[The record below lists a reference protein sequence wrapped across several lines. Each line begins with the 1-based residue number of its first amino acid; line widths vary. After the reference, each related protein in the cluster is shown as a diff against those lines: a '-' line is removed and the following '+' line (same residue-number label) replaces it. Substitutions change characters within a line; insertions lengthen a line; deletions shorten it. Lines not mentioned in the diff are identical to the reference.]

1 MSHPGGPPPY
11 GFMPKFDVP
20 PFPSAFA
27 NGPRNNQRPFA
38 GKPNPVKKDYN
49 NEPFFH
55 EKVVSNDSF
64 GGPKKYMNPNK
75 PYQNRKDGPP
85 DNRPNYKNFDQSSLT
100 KEERAQ
106 LQSMKAKNP
115 GQGLSKPCW
124 EIISLEEFKKNFYIP
139 HANILRRSLDDV
151 NKFRVTNSITVTGK
165 NVPHPSQ
172 AMEELQFPEYLMR
185 EMSKQGFNA
194 PTPIQSQGWPI
205 ALSGRDL
212 VGIAKTG
219 SGKTLAYMLPA
230 LVHITYQ
237 KPIRRGDGPIVLV
250 LAPTRELAQQI
261 QTVAS
266 DYGINHPQKHTIR
279 NTCLYG
285 GSPKG
290 PQIRDLER
298 GCEIII
304 ATPGRLIDF
313 LERGITN
320 LKRCTYL
327 VLDEADRML
336 GKFFY
341 YKSTCKQFFT

>member
-1 MSHPGGPPPY
+1 MSHQGGPQY
-11 GFMPKFDVP
+11 GGPHQFIPKFDIP
-20 PFPSAFA
+20 PFPGSFP
-27 NGPRNNQRPFA
+27 GPRNNQRSFNG
-38 GKPNPVKKDYN
+38 GKPHPVKKDFN
-49 NEPFFH
+49 NEPYFH
-55 EKVVSNDSF
+55 EKVNDSF
-64 GGPKKYMNPNK
+64 GGPKKFIPK
-75 PYQNRKDGPP
+75 PPFQHRNGGMQP
-85 DNRPNYKNFDQSSLT
+85 DIRPAYKNFDQSSLT

-115 GQGLSKPCW
+115 GQSLVKPCW
-124 EIISLEEFKKNFYIP
+124 DVINLEEFKKNFYTP
-139 HANILRRSLDDV
+139 HINILRRTPEDV
-151 NKFRVTNSITVTGK
+151 SSFRANNSITVTGK
-165 NVPHPSQ
+165 NIPNPSQ
-172 AMEELQFPEYLMR
+172 ALDELSFPEYLMR
-185 EMSKQGFNA
+185 EMSKQGFSA

-237 KPIRRGDGPIVLV
+237 KPVRRGDGPIVLV

-261 QTVAS
+261 QTVAL
-266 DYGINHPQKHTIR
+266 DFGINNPQKHLIR

-298 GCEIII
+298 GVEIVI

-336 GKFFY
+336 DMG
-341 YKSTCKQFFT
+341 